1 MKTLP
6 RNRLMQL
13 TGPVALALTLAILLM
28 GQARPEGPT
37 QKKEITAQRFVLV
50 DSTGKE
56 CAWLK
61 VDENNAP
68 ILSLQKGMTHASLK
82 LSDSSA
88 GLACGSGEGVSW
100 VGVTPRGP
108 NVNFRGKN
116 LKTGAYF
123 GVGSDLGVGLHLYS
137 ESLNV
142 GAALRVEPD
151 GSPTLR
157 LADKAG
163 KTVWNA
169 P

>member
-1 MKTLP
+1 MESQR

-28 GQARPEGPT
+28 GQAQPADTTDRT
-37 QKKEITAQRFVLV
+37 EITAQSFVLV

-68 ILSLQKGMTHASLK
+68 ILLLQNGVVHASLK
-82 LSDSSA
+82 LSDASA
-88 GLACGSGEGVSW
+88 GLACGNGKGVSW

-108 NVNFRGKN
+108 NVNFRGKD
-116 LKTGAYF
+116 LKTGAYL
-123 GVGSDLGVGLHLYS
+123 GVGSDLGVGLHLYG

-163 KTVWNA
+163 ETAWKA

>member
-1 MKTLP
+1 MKSQP

-13 TGPVALALTLAILLM
+13 TGPVALALTLTILLM
-28 GQARPEGPT
+28 GQGAPEGPT
-37 QKKEITAQRFVLV
+37 HMKEITAQRFVLV

-68 ILSLQKGMTHASLK
+68 ILLLQNGVAYASLK
-82 LSDSSA
+82 LSDASA
-88 GLACGSGEGVSW
+88 GLACGNGKGVSW

-108 NVNFRGKN
+108 NVNFRGKD
-116 LKTGAYF
+116 LTTGAYF

-163 KTVWNA
+163 ETVWKA